1 MVSYAGPFTAVF
13 REALEN
19 LWREQLK
26 KLGIKLTHKV
36 TMRQVIGNDVTIRQ
50 WGVAGLPSDNLS
62 IENGIIMFGS
72 RRWPLMID
80 PQTQANKFVKN
91 MGKALKDGVQCE
103 VFKPSHPSLIRDLE
117 YAVQFGKWVLLENV
131 GEVLDPALEPVL
143 LMQLTK

>member
-1 MVSYAGPFTAVF
+1 
-13 REALEN
+13 
-19 LWREQLK
+19 
-26 KLGIKLTHKV
+26 
-36 TMRQVIGNDVTIRQ
+36 
-50 WGVAGLPSDNLS
+50 
-62 IENGIIMFGS
+62 
-72 RRWPLMID
+72 MID